1 MEIITGFEN
10 LDSNLIELLIKFVQD
25 GILALVNQDEETVI
39 QVLQD
44 AYKIVDVFQG
54 FPENIDEL
62 ILNKTI
68 PSLVKQFLPKTNEK
82 IIKAIEVNNHE

>member
-1 MEIITGFEN
+1 MEIETGLEH
-10 LDSNLIELLIKFVQD
+10 LDNNLIELLIKFVQD
-25 GILALVNQDEETVI
+25 GILAPVNQDEETVI

-44 AYKIVDVFQG
+44 AYKIVDTFQG

-68 PSLVKQFLPKTNEK
+68 PSLVKQFLPESNK
-82 IIKAIEVNNHE
+82 IIKAIEENNHV

>member
-1 MEIITGFEN
+1 MQIETGFDQ
-10 LDSNLIELLIKFVQD
+10 LDNNLIELLIKFVQD
-25 GILALVNQDEETVI
+25 GIMALVNQDEETVI

-68 PSLVKQFLPKTNEK
+68 PSLVKQFLPESNK
-82 IIKAIEVNNHE
+82 IITKAIEENNHE